1 MLAFSILNRKFVYNR
16 IYPVT
21 NLFRHSKG
29 ITGYLVALIG
39 VVSMT
44 LLLSPFHNHINDTT
58 ISLALLLVVLV
69 VATIFGSRPALFA
82 SILGLLCFN
91 FFFLPPV
98 YTFTIAE
105 PQKWVG
111 FAAFLVTALIAGQLS
126 SYARRRAEESEQRRQ
141 EIERLY
147 NELQSA
153 FEQAS
158 QAEAL
163 RRSEQLKSSLLDAVT
178 HDLRTP
184 LTSIKA
190 SVTTLIEDQNTKNGA
205 EANGNFL
212 QLDDEGRGEFLEII
226 NEETDRL
233 NQFIEGMVGLARIE
247 AGALH
252 LRKSLTQVE
261 EIINAAVD
269 RAKNRLSGHEV
280 LVEIE
285 NELPAIFVDASSISE
300 VIYTLLDNAAKYSP
314 EHSKIRICT
323 KRDGKENIEISVED
337 EGKGVSVEM
346 REKVFGKF
354 FRAGANDI
362 HTTSSGLGL
371 GLAIAR
377 GIVESQ
383 GGKIRIEDG
392 RDEFVT
398 RAVFTVPVG
407 DDKN

>member
-1 MLAFSILNRKFVYNR
+1 M
-16 IYPVT
+16 T

-29 ITGYLVALIG
+29 ISGYLIAFAG
-39 VVSMT
+39 VCLVT
-44 LLLSPFHNHINDTT
+44 LLLSPFHNHVNDTT
-58 ISLALLLVVLV
+58 ISLALLLIVLV

-82 SILGLLCFN
+82 SLLGVLSFN

-98 YTFTIAE
+98 YTFTISD
-105 PQKWVG
+105 PQNWVAY
-111 FAAFLVTALIAGQLS
+111 AAFLVTAVIAGQLS
-126 SYARRRAEESEQRRQ
+126 SYARRRAEESEQRRR

-190 SVTTLIEDQNTKNGA
+190 SVTTLIEDQKTKIDNQKT
-205 EANGNFL
+205 ANNSFL

-233 NQFIEGMVGLARIE
+233 NQFIEGIVGIAKVE
-247 AGALH
+247 ADALH
-252 LRKSLTQVE
+252 LRKSWSQVE
-261 EIINAAVD
+261 EIINNAID
-269 RAKNRLSGHEV
+269 RAKNRISAYHILI
-280 LVEIE
+280 EIE
-285 NELPAIFVDASSISE
+285 RELPAIFVDANSISE
-300 VIYTLLDNAAKYSP
+300 VVYTLLDNAAKYSP
-314 EHSKIRICT
+314 KNSTIRIST
-323 KRDGKENIEISVED
+323 RRGKNENVEISVED
-337 EGKGVSVEM
+337 EGKGVPMEM
-346 REKVFGKF
+346 REKVFSKF
-354 FRAGANDI
+354 FRATETDI

-383 GGKIRIEDG
+383 GGRIWIEDG
-392 RDEFVT
+392 RDGYKT
-398 RAVFTVPVG
+398 RAVFTVPIG
-407 DDKN
+407 DDEK

>member
-1 MLAFSILNRKFVYNR
+1 M
-16 IYPVT
+16 T

-29 ITGYLVALIG
+29 ITGYLIAFAG
-39 VVSMT
+39 VCAMT
-44 LLLSPFHNHINDTT
+44 FLLAPFHDHINDTT

-82 SILGLLCFN
+82 SLLGVLSFN

-98 YTFTIAE
+98 YTFTIADG
-105 PQKWVG
+105 QNWVA

-190 SVTTLIEDQNTKNGA
+190 SVTTLIEDQETKINKRATNGS
-205 EANGNFL
+205 FL
-212 QLDDEGRGEFLEII
+212 QLDDEGRGEFLDII

-233 NQFIEGMVGLARIE
+233 NQFIEGMVGLAKVE

-252 LRKSLTQVE
+252 LRKSWSQVE
-261 EIINAAVD
+261 EIINNAVD
-269 RAKNRLSGHEV
+269 RAKIRLSDYRI
-280 LVEIE
+280 LIEIE
-285 NELPAIFVDASSISE
+285 RDLPAILVDAGSLSE
-300 VIYTLLDNAAKYSP
+300 VVYTLLDNAAKYSP
-314 EHSKIRICT
+314 KHSKIRIST
-323 KRDGKENIEISVED
+323 RRAENETVEISVED
-337 EGKGVSVEM
+337 EGKGISVEM
-346 REKVFGKF
+346 REKVFAKF
-354 FRAGANDI
+354 FRATETDI
-362 HTTSSGLGL
+362 HMTSSGLGL

-377 GIVESQ
+377 GIIESQ
-383 GGKIRIEDG
+383 GGSIRIEDG
-392 RDEFVT
+392 RDEYAT
-398 RAVFTVPVG
+398 RAVFTVPIG
-407 DDKN
+407 DIEK

>member
-1 MLAFSILNRKFVYNR
+1 M
-16 IYPVT
+16 T

-29 ITGYLVALIG
+29 IIGYLTAFLG
-39 VVSMT
+39 VSLMT
-44 LLLSPFHNHINDTT
+44 LLLAPFHNHINDTT
-58 ISLALLLVVLV
+58 ISLALLLIVLI

-82 SILGLLCFN
+82 SLLSVLSFN

-98 YTFTIAE
+98 YTLTIAE
-105 PQKWVG
+105 AQNWVA
-111 FAAFLVTALIAGQLS
+111 FAAFLGTAIIAGQLS
-126 SYARRRAEESEQRRQ
+126 SYARRRAKESEERRQ

-190 SVTTLIEDQNTKNGA
+190 SVTTLIEDRKNSIKKQI
-205 EANGNFL
+205 NQTDDYL
-212 QLDDEGRGEFLEII
+212 QLDDEGRSEFLEII

-233 NQFIEGMVGLARIE
+233 NQFIEGIVGLAKIE

-252 LRKSLTQVE
+252 LRKSWNQAE
-261 EIINAAVD
+261 EIINDAID
-269 RAKNRLSGHEV
+269 RAKNRLSKHRI
-280 LVEIE
+280 LIEIE
-285 NELPAIFVDASSISE
+285 PELPTIFVDANSISE
-300 VIYTLLDNAAKYSP
+300 VVYTLLDNAAKYSP
-314 EHSKIRICT
+314 ENSRIRIST
-323 KRDGKENIEISVED
+323 RFDGDKNIEISVED
-337 EGKGVSVEM
+337 EGKGVSKEM

-354 FRAGANDI
+354 FRAAETDI
-362 HTTSSGLGL
+362 HNTSSGLGL

-383 GGKIRIEDG
+383 GGKIWIEDG
-392 RDEFVT
+392 RGEYTT
-398 RAVFTVPVG
+398 RAVFTVPIE
-407 DDKN
+407 DDEK

>member
-1 MLAFSILNRKFVYNR
+1 MA
-16 IYPVT
+16 

-29 ITGYLVALIG
+29 ITGYLIAFAG
-39 VVSMT
+39 VCLMT
-44 LLLSPFHNHINDTT
+44 LLLSPFDSHINDTT
-58 ISLALLLVVLV
+58 ISLALLLVVLI

-82 SILGLLCFN
+82 SLAGVLSFN
-91 FFFLPPV
+91 FFFLHPV
-98 YTFTIAE
+98 YTFAIAE
-105 PQKWVG
+105 PQNWVA
-111 FAAFLVTALIAGQLS
+111 FASFFVTAVIAGQLS
-126 SYARRRAEESEQRRQ
+126 SYARRRAAESEQRRQ

-147 NELQSA
+147 HELQTA

-158 QAEAL
+158 EAEAL

-190 SVTTLIEDQNTKNGA
+190 SVTTLIEDQNTKTN
-205 EANGNFL
+205 EQTANGNFI

-233 NQFIEGMVGLARIE
+233 NQFIEGIVGLARIE

-252 LRKSLTQVE
+252 LRKSWSQVE
-261 EIINAAVD
+261 EIINNAID
-269 RAKNRLSGHEV
+269 RAKNRLSEHQI

-285 NELPAIFVDASSISE
+285 RELPAILVDAASIAE
-300 VIYTLLDNAAKYSP
+300 VVFTLIDNAAKYSP
-314 EHSKIRICT
+314 KNSKIKVSAR
-323 KRDGKENIEISVED
+323 REGNENVEISVED
-337 EGKGVSVEM
+337 DGKGISVEM
-346 REKVFGKF
+346 REKIFAKF
-354 FRAGANDI
+354 FRASESDI
-362 HTTSSGLGL
+362 HTTSGGLGL

-383 GGKIRIEDG
+383 GGKIWIEDG
-392 RDEFVT
+392 RNGYAT

-407 DDKN
+407 DA

>member
-1 MLAFSILNRKFVYNR
+1 MTK
-16 IYPVT
+16 
-21 NLFRHSKG
+21 LFKHSKG
-29 ITGYLVALIG
+29 ILGYLIAFAG
-39 VVSMT
+39 VSLMT
-44 LLLSPFHNHINDTT
+44 LLLAPFHHINDTT

-82 SILGLLCFN
+82 SLLSVLSFN

-98 YTFTIAE
+98 YTLTIAE
-105 PQKWVG
+105 AQNWVA
-111 FAAFLVTALIAGQLS
+111 FAAFLGTAIIAGQLS
-126 SYARRRAEESEQRRQ
+126 SYARRRAKESEERRK

-158 QAEAL
+158 EAEAL

-190 SVTTLIEDQNTKNGA
+190 SVTTLIEDQKNNNKVQTS
-205 EANGNFL
+205 ANGDYL
-212 QLDDEGRGEFLEII
+212 QLDDEGRNEFLEII

-233 NQFIEGMVGLARIE
+233 NQFIEGIVGLAKVE

-252 LRKSLTQVE
+252 LRKSLSQVE
-261 EIINAAVD
+261 EIINDAID
-269 RAKNRLSGHEV
+269 RAKNRLSKHRI

-285 NELPAIFVDASSISE
+285 PKLPAIFVDANSISE

-314 EHSKIRICT
+314 ENSRIRIST
-323 KRDGKENIEISVED
+323 RFDGDKNIEFSVED
-337 EGKGVSVEM
+337 EGKGVSTEM

-354 FRAGANDI
+354 FRAAENDI

-392 RDEFVT
+392 RERFTT
-398 RAVFTVPVG
+398 RAVFSVPIDEDG
-407 DDKN
+407 K

>member
-1 MLAFSILNRKFVYNR
+1 MA
-16 IYPVT
+16 
-21 NLFRHSKG
+21 NLFHHSKG
-29 ITGYLVALIG
+29 IIGYLIALVG
-39 VVSMT
+39 VSLMT
-44 LLLSPFHNHINDTT
+44 FLLSPFHNHINDTT

-82 SILGLLCFN
+82 AFLGVLSFN

-98 YTFTIAE
+98 YTFTIAD
-105 PQKWVG
+105 PQNWVA
-111 FAAFLVTALIAGQLS
+111 FAAFLVTAIVAGQLS
-126 SYARRRAEESEQRRQ
+126 SYARQRAEESEARRQ

-158 QAEAL
+158 EAEAL

-190 SVTTLIEDQNTKNGA
+190 SVTTLIEDRNTKTRDQT
-205 EANGNFL
+205 ANGNFL

-233 NQFIEGMVGLARIE
+233 NQFIEGMVGLAKIE

-252 LRKSLTQVE
+252 LRKNWSQIE
-261 EIINAAVD
+261 EIINNALD
-269 RAKNRLSGHEV
+269 RAKNRLSAHHI
-280 LVEIE
+280 LVKIE
-285 NELPAIFVDASSISE
+285 RELPAIFVDANSISE
-300 VIYTLLDNAAKYSP
+300 VVYTLIDNAAKYSP
-314 EHSKIRICT
+314 KNSKIRIAA
-323 KRDGKENIEISVED
+323 RRAENKTIELSVED
-337 EGKGVSVEM
+337 EGEGVPAEM
-346 REKVFGKF
+346 REKVFRKF
-354 FRAGANDI
+354 FRAAETDI
-362 HTTSSGLGL
+362 HTTASGLGL

-383 GGKIRIEDG
+383 GGNIRIEDG
-392 RDEFVT
+392 QDEYTT
-398 RAVFTVPVG
+398 RAVFTIPVG
-407 DDKN
+407 DDEK

>member
-1 MLAFSILNRKFVYNR
+1 M
-16 IYPVT
+16 P

-29 ITGYLVALIG
+29 ITGYLIAFAG
-39 VVSMT
+39 VCLMT
-44 LLLSPFHNHINDTT
+44 LLLSPFHGHINDTT
-58 ISLALLLVVLV
+58 ISLALLLVVLI

-82 SILGLLCFN
+82 SLVGVLSFN
-91 FFFLPPV
+91 FFFLHPV
-98 YTFTIAE
+98 YTFSIDA
-105 PQKWVG
+105 PQNWVA
-111 FAAFLVTALIAGQLS
+111 FASFFVTAVIAGQLS
-126 SYARRRAEESEQRRQ
+126 SYARRRAAESEQRRQ

-190 SVTTLIEDQNTKNGA
+190 SVTTLIEDQNTKTN
-205 EANGNFL
+205 EQANGNFI

-233 NQFIEGMVGLARIE
+233 NQFIEGIVGLARIE

-252 LRKSLTQVE
+252 LRKSWSQIE
-261 EIINAAVD
+261 EIINNAID
-269 RAKNRLSGHEV
+269 RAKNRLSEHEV
-280 LVEIE
+280 SVEIE
-285 NELPAIFVDASSISE
+285 REPPAILVDAASIAE
-300 VIYTLLDNAAKYSP
+300 VVFTLLDNAAKYSP
-314 EHSKIRICT
+314 KNSKIRVSA
-323 KRDGKENIEISVED
+323 RREGSENVEISVEN
-337 EGKGVSVEM
+337 EGKGVPLEM
-346 REKVFGKF
+346 REKIFAKF
-354 FRAGANDI
+354 FRATDDAI
-362 HTTSSGLGL
+362 HTTSGGLGL

-383 GGKIRIEDG
+383 GGRIWIEDG
-392 RDEFVT
+392 RDQYAT

-407 DDKN
+407 SA

>member
-1 MLAFSILNRKFVYNR
+1 M
-16 IYPVT
+16 T

-29 ITGYLVALIG
+29 VTGYLIALTG
-39 VVSMT
+39 VCLMT
-44 LLLSPFHNHINDTT
+44 LLLTPFHGHINDTT
-58 ISLALLLVVLV
+58 ISLALLLIVLL

-82 SILGLLCFN
+82 SLLGVLSFN
-91 FFFLPPV
+91 FFFLHPV
-98 YTFTIAE
+98 YTFSISD
-105 PQKWVG
+105 PQNWVA
-111 FAAFLVTALIAGQLS
+111 FAAFLVTAVIAGQLS

-158 QAEAL
+158 EAEAL

-190 SVTTLIEDQNTKNGA
+190 SVTTLIEDRKTKIGNSKT
-205 EANGNFL
+205 ANGSFL

-233 NQFIEGMVGLARIE
+233 NQFIEGIVGLAKVE

-252 LRKSLTQVE
+252 LRKSRSQIE
-261 EIINAAVD
+261 EIINNAID
-269 RAKNRLSGHEV
+269 RAKNRLSAYQI
-280 LVEIE
+280 LIEIE
-285 NELPAIFVDASSISE
+285 RELPDVFVDASSISE
-300 VIYTLLDNAAKYSP
+300 VVYTLLDNAAKYSP
-314 EHSKIRICT
+314 KESKIKVSTR
-323 KRDGKENIEISVED
+323 RADNENVEISVED
-337 EGKGVSVEM
+337 EGKGVPLEM
-346 REKVFGKF
+346 RGKVFSKF
-354 FRAGANDI
+354 FRATETDI
-362 HTTSSGLGL
+362 HTTASGLGL

-383 GGKIRIEDG
+383 GGKIWIEDG
-392 RDEFVT
+392 RDEYTT
-398 RAVFTVPVG
+398 RVVFTIPIG
-407 DDKN
+407 DDER

>member
-1 MLAFSILNRKFVYNR
+1 MTS
-16 IYPVT
+16 
-21 NLFRHSKG
+21 LFRHSKG
-29 ITGYLVALIG
+29 ITGYLIAFTGVCLI
-39 VVSMT
+39 T
-44 LLLSPFHNHINDTT
+44 FILFPFENHINHTT

-82 SILGLLCFN
+82 SLIGVLSFN
-91 FFFLPPV
+91 FFFLHPV
-98 YTFTIAE
+98 YTFTIDE
-105 PQKWVG
+105 PQNWVA
-111 FAAFLVTALIAGQLS
+111 FASFFVTAVIAGQLS
-126 SYARRRAEESEQRRQ
+126 SYARRRAKESEERRK

-190 SVTTLIEDQNTKNGA
+190 SVTTLIEDQKNNFKKQISQ
-205 EANGNFL
+205 NGDYL

-233 NQFIEGMVGLARIE
+233 NQFIEGIVGLAKVE

-252 LRKSLTQVE
+252 LRKSWNQAE
-261 EIINAAVD
+261 EIINDAIN
-269 RAKNRLSGHEV
+269 RAKNRLSKHRV
-280 LVEIE
+280 LIEIAP
-285 NELPAIFVDASSISE
+285 ELPAVFVDAHSISE
-300 VIYTLLDNAAKYSP
+300 VVYTLLDNAAKYS
-314 EHSKIRICT
+314 HRNSKIRVSV
-323 KRDGKENIEISVED
+323 RFDGDKSIEISVED
-337 EGKGVSVEM
+337 EGRGVSAEM
-346 REKVFGKF
+346 RDKIFEKF
-354 FRAGANDI
+354 FRANESDI

-383 GGKIRIEDG
+383 NGKIWIEDG
-392 RDEFVT
+392 RDEYAT

-407 DDKN
+407 EDEK

>member
-1 MLAFSILNRKFVYNR
+1 M
-16 IYPVT
+16 T
-21 NLFRHSKG
+21 NLFRYSKG
-29 ITGYLVALIG
+29 TYGYIVAFSGVCLI
-39 VVSMT
+39 T
-44 LLLSPFHNHINDTT
+44 LLLLPFHDHINHTT
-58 ISLALLLVVLV
+58 ISLALLLVVLI

-82 SILGLLCFN
+82 SLIGVLSFN
-91 FFFLPPV
+91 FFFLHPV
-98 YTFTIAE
+98 YTFTIDE
-105 PQKWVG
+105 PQNWVA
-111 FAAFLVTALIAGQLS
+111 FASFFVTAVIAGQLS
-126 SYARRRAEESEQRRQ
+126 SYARRRAKESEERRQ

-190 SVTTLIEDQNTKNGA
+190 SVTTLIEDQHTKTGKRETNNGS
-205 EANGNFL
+205 FL

-233 NQFIEGMVGLARIE
+233 NQFIEGMVELAKIE

-252 LRKSLTQVE
+252 LRKSRSQVE
-261 EIINAAVD
+261 EIINNAID
-269 RAKNRLSGHEV
+269 RAKNQLSEHQI
-280 LVEIE
+280 LIEIE
-285 NELPAIFVDASSISE
+285 RELPSIFVDAHSISE
-300 VIYTLLDNAAKYSP
+300 VVYTLLDNAAKYSRKN
-314 EHSKIRICT
+314 SKIRVST
-323 KRDGKENIEISVED
+323 RLAENNTVEFSVED
-337 EGKGVSVEM
+337 EGKGISVEM

-354 FRAGANDI
+354 FRATETETYAKSG
-362 HTTSSGLGL
+362 GLGL

-392 RDEFVT
+392 TDEYKT
-398 RAVFTVPVG
+398 RAVFTIPIG
-407 DDKN
+407 EDKK

>member
-1 MLAFSILNRKFVYNR
+1 MV
-16 IYPVT
+16 
-21 NLFRHSKG
+21 NLFQHSKG
-29 ITGYLVALIG
+29 VTGYLTAFAG
-39 VVSMT
+39 VCLMT
-44 LLLSPFHNHINDTT
+44 LLISPFHNHINHTT
-58 ISLALLLVVLV
+58 ISLGLLLIVLV

-82 SILGLLCFN
+82 SFLGVLSFN

-98 YTFTIAE
+98 YTFTIADA
-105 PQKWVG
+105 QNWV
-111 FAAFLVTALIAGQLS
+111 AFGAFFVTAIVAGQLS

-190 SVTTLIEDQNTKNGA
+190 SVTTLIEDLNTKINRQTA
-205 EANGNFL
+205 ANGSFL

-233 NQFIEGMVGLARIE
+233 NQFIEGMVGLAKVE

-252 LRKSLTQVE
+252 FRKSRSQIE
-261 EIINAAVD
+261 EIINNAID
-269 RAKNRLSGHEV
+269 RAKNRLSGHRV
-280 LVEIE
+280 VTEIDR
-285 NELPAIFVDASSISE
+285 ELPAIFIDAHSISE
-300 VIYTLLDNAAKYSP
+300 VVYTLLDNAAKYSP
-314 EHSKIRICT
+314 ENSRIRISA
-323 KRDGKENIEISVED
+323 RRVENENIEISIED
-337 EGKGVSVEM
+337 EGKGVPVEM
-346 REKVFGKF
+346 REKIFDKF
-354 FRAGANDI
+354 FRATEAEI
-362 HTTSSGLGL
+362 HTTASGLGL

-383 GGKIRIEDG
+383 NGKIRIEDG
-392 RDEFVT
+392 RDGFTT
-398 RAVFTVPVG
+398 RATFTVPIG
-407 DDKN
+407 DE